1 MIEGVVTESKVGLYR
16 NLSFNRKV
24 MLGVRVI
31 YIYTTATSN
40 SHNNITLG
48 LYVLYISLN
57 EPNVVCKYLIN
68 QILYYKL
75 LLRLIIS
82 PGYTC

>member
-1 MIEGVVTESKVGLYR
+1 
-16 NLSFNRKV
+16 

-31 YIYTTATSN
+31 YIYITATSN
-40 SHNNITLG
+40 SLLNITLG

-57 EPNVVCKYLIN
+57 EPNIVRKYLIN
-68 QILYYKL
+68 QFLYYKL
-75 LLRLIIS
+75 FLRLNIS

>member
-1 MIEGVVTESKVGLYR
+1 
-16 NLSFNRKV
+16 
-24 MLGVRVI
+24 MLGVRVT

-40 SHNNITLG
+40 SLDNITLG
-48 LYVLYISLN
+48 LYVLYIILN
-57 EPNVVCKYLIN
+57 EPNVVRKYLLN

-75 LLRLIIS
+75 LLGLNIS

>member
-1 MIEGVVTESKVGLYR
+1 M

-40 SHNNITLG
+40 SLNNITLV
-48 LYVLYISLN
+48 LYVLYIKLN
-57 EPNVVCKYLIN
+57 EPNVVRKYLIN
-68 QILYYKL
+68 QNF
-75 LLRLIIS
+75 
-82 PGYTC
+82 YTINYF

>member
-1 MIEGVVTESKVGLYR
+1 
-16 NLSFNRKV
+16 

-31 YIYTTATSN
+31 YIYIYIYITATSN
-40 SHNNITLG
+40 SLNNITLG

-57 EPNVVCKYLIN
+57 EPNVIRKYLIS

-75 LLRLIIS
+75 LLRLNIS
-82 PGYTC
+82 LGYTC

>member
-1 MIEGVVTESKVGLYR
+1 MNS
-16 NLSFNRKV
+16 SFNRKV

-31 YIYTTATSN
+31 YTYTTATSN
-40 SHNNITLG
+40 PLNNITLE
-48 LYVLYISLN
+48 LYVLCTILN
-57 EPNVVCKYLIN
+57 EPNVVRKYLID

-75 LLRLIIS
+75 FLGLNIS

>member
-1 MIEGVVTESKVGLYR
+1 
-16 NLSFNRKV
+16 
-24 MLGVRVI
+24 MLGVRVT

-40 SHNNITLG
+40 SLNSITLG

-57 EPNVVCKYLIN
+57 EPNVVRKYLIS

-75 LLRLIIS
+75 LLRLNIS